1 MSQSVHPA
9 LRRIPTGIAGLDRI
23 LGGGV
28 FTGGAYIVMGLPGAG
43 KTTLGNQVAFRHVAE
58 GGRALYVTLLSETHA
73 RMLQH
78 LQTLRF
84 FDAAV
89 IGRGLTYVSAFHVL
103 ETEGLKGILGLL
115 TREVREE
122 RITLLVIDGLVTAEQ
137 AAASDTEVKKFVHEV
152 QTLMS
157 LTGCTAILLTNVS
170 DRSSYPTHT
179 MVDGIVELRDDLFGA
194 RAVRTLTVLKFR
206 GGAHRH
212 PPARRHARR
221 RRRRVVEHAGARP
234 ARQRQDAAR
243 SALPR
248 RRRESGRAGA
258 ALRLLRE
265 RLRSDRGGG
274 RDRPRPGVAR
284 RARRAR

>member
-206 GGAHRH
+206 GGEQLRGRH
-212 PPARRHARR
+212 VFDITNDGLVVHPRIESLPAPPLKPQTRALART
-221 RRRRVVEHAGARP
+221 GI
-234 ARQRQDAAR
+234 RQLDAM
-243 SALPR
+243 L
-248 RRRESGRAGA
+248 
-258 ALRLLRE
+258 
-265 RLRSDRGGG
+265 GGG
-274 RDRPRPGVAR
+274 VDESSSTL
-284 RARRAR
+284 